1 MNDTLTSCFFSTL
14 AEHQSCAEVQR
25 VHRCARSLRCSF
37 RLISFAQPTAASK
50 RKYLSH
56 FPRLVCPP
64 LARSLASSF
73 KFKMLTRAQHEQHGP
88 PVHKNRSFRAKT
100 TSATAAGVRR
110 LRARCN
116 HYPSLKSSSWI
127 PLHTVLFITVVT
139 KRRPSTA
146 FFREHSPRSISSSV
160 LDSTKSLLI
169 ISKTIQTNLPTIPFK
184 QQAQFT
190 QYKPIGV
197 WISARKFNQMERR
210 GTAHQKRKKNR
221 LATKNT

>member
-1 MNDTLTSCFFSTL
+1 MLLLNFGRAPKLRRSATSS
-14 AEHQSCAEVQR
+14 SM
-25 VHRCARSLRCSF
+25 CARPLRCSF
-37 RLISFAQPTAASK
+37 RLISFAQPMAASK

-100 TSATAAGVRR
+100 TSATAAAGVRR

-139 KRRPSTA
+139 KRRPSTDCILGNTVHVA
-146 FFREHSPRSISSSV
+146 FQVLFSIPRNHFS
-160 LDSTKSLLI
+160 
-169 ISKTIQTNLPTIPFK
+169 
-184 QQAQFT
+184 
-190 QYKPIGV
+190 
-197 WISARKFNQMERR
+197 
-210 GTAHQKRKKNR
+210 
-221 LATKNT
+221 